1 MIVDD
6 VKIKV
11 IAGSGGD
18 GAVAFNKNLMEQG
31 PVGGTGGNGGS
42 IYAEG
47 ASDLS
52 LLNQFRYKKECKA
65 ENGFD
70 GRGQFCDGNDGKN
83 LILKLHSILMN
94 GIRSDAGVYRYHG
107 VRITGVDL
115 PTANYLKVPKL
126 ILKVLTQITQKTKD
140 IIFFSDSDGQHDP
153 NDFWKMYD
161 LIGDYDMVI
170 GWKKTRH
177 DGLARLYLSKAF
189 NAIISFGFS
198 VPLHDSNCGFRLM
211 KKEVVDFLLSENW
224 HLRHCIGAEL
234 AIRAHRRGFRVT
246 EVEVSH
252 ETRRFG
258 TSRSLPVKK
267 LPLIIVHIL
276 SGLFKLKRDN
286 KKSLTHTDG
295 NGRFWV

>member
-1 MIVDD
+1 MHQEAGIIERAVADFH
-6 VKIKV
+6 KKV
-11 IAGSGGD
+11 ISKIPGSEFIVSEDGSTDGTKDILLRIKEQYYLTLHMGD
-18 GAVAFNKNLMEQG
+18 KRKGYTVAF
-31 PVGGTGGNGGS
+31 
-42 IYAEG
+42 
-47 ASDLS
+47 
-52 LLNQFRYKKECKA
+52 KEA
-65 ENGFD
+65 
-70 GRGQFCDGNDGKN
+70 
-83 LILKLHSILMN
+83 LAL
-94 GIRSDAGVYRYHG
+94 A
-107 VRITGVDL
+107 
-115 PTANYLKVPKL
+115 
-126 ILKVLTQITQKTKD
+126 TKD